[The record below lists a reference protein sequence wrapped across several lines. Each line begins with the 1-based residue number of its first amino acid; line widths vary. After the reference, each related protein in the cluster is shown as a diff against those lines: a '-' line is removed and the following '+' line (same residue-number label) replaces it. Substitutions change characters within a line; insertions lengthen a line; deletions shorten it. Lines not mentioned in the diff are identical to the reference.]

1 MNTARHEHGSM
12 GPLSDRELD
21 AVVGGMMNN
30 GQGQFL
36 QTPKNTG
43 GTSSDPGGSVRD
55 LVFGAIAFTIFA
67 SL

>member
-1 MNTARHEHGSM
+1 MSTQSIRL
-12 GPLSDRELD
+12 LSNEDLD

-36 QTPKNTG
+36 QTQPKNGGPANNRGDTG
-43 GTSSDPGGSVRD
+43 T
-55 LVFGAIAFTIFA
+55 LVGVLTTMGVLLEIGI